1 MDFLSN
7 EASLFPGVHFLL
19 ETTSLTVATAPS
31 SHLKV
36 FHFLGNGC
44 LTLEKLRTRVTS
56 VSYSEHIHFGMTM
69 ASVARGSPEPPLYSM
84 AFGDDWGDQAISQ
97 GSYSP

>member
-19 ETTSLTVATAPS
+19 ETTSLTVATAPT

-36 FHFLGNGC
+36 LHFLVNGC

-56 VSYSEHIHFGMTM
+56 VSCSGDIHFGMTDGICGPGL
-69 ASVARGSPEPPLYSM
+69 S
-84 AFGDDWGDQAISQ
+84 
-97 GSYSP
+97 

>member
-19 ETTSLTVATAPS
+19 KTTSLTVATAPT

-36 FHFLGNGC
+36 LHFLVNGC
-44 LTLEKLRTRVTS
+44 LTLEKLRTQVTS
-56 VSYSEHIHFGMTM
+56 VSCSGDIHFGMTDGICGPGL
-69 ASVARGSPEPPLYSM
+69 S
-84 AFGDDWGDQAISQ
+84 
-97 GSYSP
+97 